1 MSQDKQHILTQLY
14 QLQMLLDIDFEDNDP
29 IQEAFN
35 VLCTVID
42 DEIPE
47 DYIAT

>member
-1 MSQDKQHILTQLY
+1 MSEDKQHILTQLY
-14 QLQMLLDIDFEDNDP
+14 RLQLLIDNDFEDNDL

-35 VLCTVID
+35 QLCTVID

-47 DYIAT
+47 DYSAS